1 MVTIEEIKKFIDDID
16 NDAFEVFEIGA
27 YRKDSK
33 INLFVT
39 YRGEGMDANVYNE
52 TYDEIVYFTEDY
64 FLYKQNE
71 CSIDELIK
79 TIEDGIKLYLNV

>member
-1 MVTIEEIKKFIDDID
+1 MITIEEIKKFIYDID

-27 YRKDSK
+27 YRKDNK

-52 TYDEIVYFTEDY
+52 TYDEIVYFTDS
-64 FLYKQNE
+64 YKEYQIGE
-71 CSIDELIK
+71 HDIDQLAKMIK
-79 TIEDGIKLYLNV
+79 SEIEIHLMN